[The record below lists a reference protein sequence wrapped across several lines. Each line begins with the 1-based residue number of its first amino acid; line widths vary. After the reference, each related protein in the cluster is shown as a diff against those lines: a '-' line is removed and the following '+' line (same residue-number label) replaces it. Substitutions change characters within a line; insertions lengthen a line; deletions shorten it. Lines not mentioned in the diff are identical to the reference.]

1 MLIQKFTELDKI
13 EHNNFSLAYN
23 SDISVCS
30 WLPTFVTGRTVK
42 KLTSRIYTRVYT
54 PPIDLKITLL
64 FSYMYIFS
72 PKQSYTSQYTR
83 QSMPHVSTWKL
94 FIIEKI
100 TRTLERKIRTASRC
114 EISNLYN
121 LMIKL

>member
-64 FSYMYIFS
+64 FSYMYIFPPS
-72 PKQSYTSQYTR
+72 SHTQ
-83 QSMPHVSTWKL
+83 VSIQDKVSHT
-94 FIIEKI
+94 F
-100 TRTLERKIRTASRC
+100 RLENYSLSRK
-114 EISNLYN
+114 
-121 LMIKL
+121 